1 LPQRAALRVV
11 RPARFKGLF
20 ESRAAADGL
29 RKLHGIDKQHL
40 PQQGL

>member
-1 LPQRAALRVV
+1 LSQRAALRIV

-20 ESRAAADGL
+20 EPRAAADRL
-29 RKLHGIDKQHL
+29 RKLHGIDKQQL